1 MDTNSLKFKTAVL
14 VGLFS
19 VVMLLVVG
27 TTTYVVSSQSADAKI
42 IDIAGRQRMLT
53 QKMSKEAFA
62 LVSALE
68 NKASTEELRKGL
80 LKTVSLYDNSLQAL
94 KAGGATLGTDGKE
107 ADLPESRGEAKFQ
120 LEKVEGLWARFK
132 QSMNTIA
139 GPAAVVA
146 SGEFQKALSEI
157 KKGNVP
163 LLKESNKAVVL
174 LKNAS
179 EKKTS
184 LLMTV
189 QITALLLTFAVTV
202 ISLILA
208 NKLIVRPLINAVNI
222 VDKLS
227 DGDLTID
234 IQTKSKDEIGRLLVA
249 MKNMVERLRTIV
261 GGVMTA
267 ADNVLSGSQE
277 LSSGSQQLSEGAT
290 EQAASVEEASSSM
303 EQMASNIKQSADNS
317 QQTDKIAG
325 KAATDAGEGGEA
337 VSEAVIAMKEIAG
350 KISIIEEIARQT
362 NLLALNAA
370 IEAARAGEHGKGFAV
385 VAAEVRK
392 LAERSQTA
400 AAEISQ
406 LSSSSVEV
414 AEKAGNVLEKLVPDI
429 RKTAELVQEI
439 SASSNEQNTGAEQ
452 INQAIQ
458 QLDKVIQQNAGAS
471 EEMASTAEELASQA
485 KQLQGTISFF
495 NIGDNGGGT
504 LIRERK
510 AVAKAAHKVNAS
522 HIADERVKNHQPITG
537 EKRVTAKPAGIA
549 LVMDDNGGKSDEE
562 FEKY

>member
-1 MDTNSLKFKTAVL
+1 MNTNSIKFKTAVM

-19 VVMLLVVG
+19 IVMLLVVG
-27 TTTYVVSSQSADAKI
+27 STTYVVSSQSADARI

-68 NKASTEELRKGL
+68 NKSPTEELRKGL
-80 LKTVSLYDNSLQAL
+80 LKTVSLYDKSLQAL
-94 KAGGATLGTDGKE
+94 KAGGLTLGTDGKE
-107 ADLPESRGEAKFQ
+107 TNLPESSGEAKIQ
-120 LEKVEGLWARFK
+120 LNKVEGLWVRFK
-132 QSMNTIA
+132 QSINTIA
-139 GPAAVVA
+139 DPAAVVA
-146 SGEFQKALSEI
+146 SAEFQKAVKVI

-174 LKNAS
+174 LKDAS
-179 EKKTS
+179 EKKTN

-208 NKLIVRPLINAVNI
+208 NKLIVRPLTTAVNI
-222 VDKLS
+222 INKLS
-227 DGDLTID
+227 DGDLTMD
-234 IQTKSKDEIGRLLVA
+234 IEAKSKDEIGQLLVA

-267 ADNVLSGSQE
+267 AGNVLSGGQE

-290 EQAASVEEASSSM
+290 EQAASVEETSSSM
-303 EQMASNIKQSADNS
+303 EQMASNIRQSADNS
-317 QQTDKIAG
+317 MQTDKIAA
-325 KAATDAGEGGEA
+325 KAAANAGKGGEA
-337 VSEAVIAMKEIAG
+337 VSEAVTAIKEIAE
-350 KISIIEEIARQT
+350 KILIIEEIARQT

-400 AAEISQ
+400 AAGISR
-406 LSSSSVEV
+406 LSSSSAEV

-429 RKTAELVQEI
+429 QKTAELVQEI
-439 SASSNEQNTGAEQ
+439 SASSNEQYTGAEQ
-452 INQAIQ
+452 INKAIR
-458 QLDKVIQQNAGAS
+458 QLDRVIQQNAGAS

-485 KQLQGTISFF
+485 GQLRDTIAFF
-495 NIGDNGGGT
+495 KIGDNENRADIT
-504 LIRERK
+504 RRK
-510 AVAKAAHKVNAS
+510 ESVGNQ
-522 HIADERVKNHQPITG
+522 E
-537 EKRVTAKPAGIA
+537 
-549 LVMDDNGGKSDEE
+549 L
-562 FEKY
+562 